1 MGLWIL
7 LGVVLMIAVAF
18 LVWYVMTYNRF
29 IRLHAD
35 IEEARSTIGVFEKKR
50 YDLIPN
56 VVASVKGYARHES
69 QVFER
74 VNAARERLAATA
86 TPAQRQA
93 DEAELAGSLRGLL
106 ALAEAYPDLKANTNF
121 LDLQQQLN
129 QVESDIAS
137 ARRYYN
143 GSVKL
148 FNAMLQTWP
157 SRVIARRQGFSRE
170 PYYETDPAEQQNVQ
184 VNV

>member
-1 MGLWIL
+1 MGAWIL
-7 LGVVLMIAVAF
+7 LGVIVMIAVAF

-50 YDLIPN
+50 FDLIPN
-56 VVASVKGYARHES
+56 VVASVKGYAVHES
-69 QVFER
+69 QVFAR
-74 VNAARERLAATA
+74 VSEARQRLAAAA
-86 TPAQRQA
+86 TPAQRQQ
-93 DEAELAGSLRGLL
+93 DEAELASSLRGLL

-129 QVESDIAS
+129 QVETDIAS

-148 FNAMLQTWP
+148 FNAMLRTWP
-157 SRVIARRQGFSRE
+157 SRVIARRQGFGPE
-170 PYYETDPAEQQNVQ
+170 PYYETDPAETHNVR
-184 VNV
+184 VTV